1 MKALL
6 LKLQTRGRSKHVR
19 RDERFLSLAQVD
31 KLYYELT
38 SEICMKRVR
47 IGLFT
52 DWNTH
57 AQTLLMSG
65 LVNLLV
71 QAHV

>member
-52 DWNTH
+52 D
-57 AQTLLMSG
+57 
-65 LVNLLV
+65 
-71 QAHV
+71 

>member
-1 MKALL
+1 
-6 LKLQTRGRSKHVR
+6 VR

-31 KLYYELT
+31 KLYRELT
-38 SEICMKRVR
+38 SEICLKRVR

-52 DWNTH
+52 GRNTH

-65 LVNLLV
+65 LVNLLL
-71 QAHV
+71 QAHVYINNISNRL